1 MQPHLADNEGGLA
14 REQAAAQPDAG
25 ATGAAV
31 PNAAEAATLANP
43 PRKTPAPLPLIL
55 IGCGVVV
62 MALGVVSLCVG
73 RFSVDLSTTLAI
85 LTSPFTHI
93 DPTWTDNEYNVIMN
107 IRLPRLLGAFLV
119 GGALAL
125 SGASYQ
131 GVFQNPLVSPD
142 ILGVSHGACV
152 GAALSIL
159 LYLNT
164 WQVQIFAFVG
174 GLITVFAT
182 VSIPKLMRRQSNIVM
197 VLSGVIVGG
206 FMSSI
211 LGLMKYVADPDT
223 QLAEITYWQ
232 LGSIAKVGFETLAYT
247 APVMAIAAAV
257 LIAMRWRLNVI
268 SLGEDEARSLGVDI
282 RRERNIII
290 VAATVLTA
298 SAVSLAGTIGW
309 VGLIIPHVTRR
320 IVGSDNKRLI
330 PTVIL
335 VAAAFMIL
343 VDLFARNISG
353 FEIPLGV
360 LTGLVG
366 APIFGYI
373 LVKQRNVD

>member
-1 MQPHLADNEGGLA
+1 MAKDGKKWFSAEDATIEGKK
-14 REQAAAQPDAG
+14 Q
-25 ATGAAV
+25 V
-31 PNAAEAATLANP
+31 PLSV
-43 PRKTPAPLPLIL
+43 IL
-55 IGCGVVV
+55 IGCIVVV
-62 MALGVVSLCVG
+62 AVLAVASLCIG
-73 RFSVDLSTTLAI
+73 RYSVDIQTTLAI
-85 LTSPFTHI
+85 LTSPFTHA
-93 DPTWTDNEYNVIMN
+93 DASWTVNDYNVIMN
-107 IRLPRLLGAFLV
+107 IRLPRVLAAFLV
-119 GGALAL
+119 GAALAL

-142 ILGVSHGACV
+142 ILGVSYGACV

-159 LYLNT
+159 LYMNT
-164 WQVQIFAFVG
+164 WQTQIFAFIG
-174 GLITVFAT
+174 GLITVFIT
-182 VSIPKLMRRQSNIVM
+182 VSIPKLMHRHTNVMM
-197 VLSGVIVGG
+197 VLSGIIVGG

-232 LGSIAKVGFETLAYT
+232 LGSIAKVNFDTLLYT
-247 APVMAIAAAV
+247 APVMIIAAIV
-257 LIAMRWRLNVI
+257 LVAMRWRLNLI
-268 SLGEDEARSLGVDI
+268 SLGEEEARSLGVDLK
-282 RRERNIII
+282 RERGVII

-298 SAVSLAGTIGW
+298 SAVSVAGTIGW

-335 VAAAFMIL
+335 VAAAFMLL

-353 FEIPLGV
+353 YEIPLGI

-373 LVKQRNVD
+373 LVKQRDVD

>member
-1 MQPHLADNEGGLA
+1 MIKDGKKRFSAEDETVEGKK
-14 REQAAAQPDAG
+14 Q
-25 ATGAAV
+25 V
-31 PNAAEAATLANP
+31 PLSV
-43 PRKTPAPLPLIL
+43 IL
-55 IGCGVVV
+55 IGCIVVV
-62 MALGVVSLCVG
+62 VVLAVASLCIG
-73 RFSVDLSTTLAI
+73 RYSVDVQTTLAI
-85 LTSPFTHI
+85 LASPLTHA
-93 DPTWTDNEYNVIMN
+93 DASWTANDYNVIMN
-107 IRLPRLLGAFLV
+107 IRLPRVLAAFLV
-119 GGALAL
+119 GAALAL

-142 ILGVSHGACV
+142 ILGVSYGACV

-159 LYLNT
+159 LYMNT
-164 WQVQIFAFVG
+164 WQTQIFAFIG
-174 GLITVFAT
+174 GLITVFVT
-182 VSIPKLMRRQSNIVM
+182 VSIPKLMHRHTNVMM
-197 VLSGVIVGG
+197 VLSGIIVGG

-232 LGSIAKVGFETLAYT
+232 LGSIAKVNFDTLLYT
-247 APVMAIAAAV
+247 APVMIVAAV
-257 LIAMRWRLNVI
+257 VLVAMRWRLNLI
-268 SLGEDEARSLGVDI
+268 SLGEEEARSLGVDL
-282 RRERNIII
+282 RRERGVII

-298 SAVSLAGTIGW
+298 SAVSVAGTIGW

-335 VAAAFMIL
+335 VAAAFMLL

-353 FEIPLGV
+353 YEIPLGI

-373 LVKQRNVD
+373 LVKQRDVD

>member
-1 MQPHLADNEGGLA
+1 MSDKEKPKKF
-14 REQAAAQPDAG
+14 
-25 ATGAAV
+25 
-31 PNAAEAATLANP
+31 AAEDATIEG
-43 PRKTPAPLPLIL
+43 RKQAPLGVIL
-55 IGCGVVV
+55 IGCGIVVV
-62 MALGVVSLCVG
+62 ALAVASLCIG
-73 RFSVDLSTTLAI
+73 RYSVDVQTTLAI
-85 LTSPFTHI
+85 LASPFTNA
-93 DPTWTDNEYNVIMN
+93 DATWTANDYNVIMN
-107 IRLPRLLGAFLV
+107 IRLPRVCAAFLV
-119 GGALAL
+119 GAALAL

-142 ILGVSHGACV
+142 LLGVSYGACV

-164 WQVQIFAFVG
+164 WQTQIFAFIG
-174 GLITVFAT
+174 GLITVFIT
-182 VSIPKLMRRQSNIVM
+182 VSIPKLMHRHSNVTM

-232 LGSIAKVGFETLAYT
+232 LGSIAKVDFTVLGYT
-247 APVMAIAAAV
+247 APVMIIAAIV
-257 LIAMRWRLNVI
+257 LVAMRWRLNLI
-268 SLGEDEARSLGVDI
+268 SLGEEEARSLGVDL
-282 RRERNIII
+282 RRERNVIII
-290 VAATVLTA
+290 ASTLLTA
-298 SAVSLAGTIGW
+298 SAVSVAGTIGW

-335 VAAAFMIL
+335 VAAAFMLL

-353 FEIPLGV
+353 YEIPLGI

-373 LVKQRNVD
+373 LVKQRDVD